1 MNKNMLVAEVDE
13 EGRVIWVWRYDAG
26 AASAKPM
33 QHGKAVSAGLSSY
46 ETFGAPRQAIYD
58 WIAAG

>member
-1 MNKNMLVAEVDE
+1 MKKNMLVAEVDE

-26 AASAKPM
+26 AVSAKPM
-33 QHGKAVSAGLSSY
+33 QLGTAATAGLGSY